1 METVCGKIERWV
13 GGGKGVVV
21 VLLLVLLCIHLSLRI
36 NKGNLG

>member
-21 VLLLVLLCIHLSLRI
+21 VVLLCIHLSLRI

>member
-13 GGGKGVVV
+13 GGGKGVV
-21 VLLLVLLCIHLSLRI
+21 LVLLCIHLSLRI